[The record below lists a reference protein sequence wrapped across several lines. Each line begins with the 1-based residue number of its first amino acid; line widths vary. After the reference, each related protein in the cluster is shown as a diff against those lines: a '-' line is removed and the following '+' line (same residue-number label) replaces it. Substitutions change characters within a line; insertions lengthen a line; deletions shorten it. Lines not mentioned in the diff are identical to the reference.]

1 LNEPYQKVIYW
12 NNNLIDFLVRSGS
25 TLGGLVVCQTIL
37 VQKVVD
43 ALIDNGIHG
52 QPMKDSHN
60 RPYKSFFGITQGEK
74 KKIS

>member
-1 LNEPYQKVIYW
+1 
-12 NNNLIDFLVRSGS
+12 
-25 TLGGLVVCQTIL
+25 L
-37 VQKVVD
+37 VQEVVD
-43 ALIDNGIHG
+43 ALIDNGIRG